1 MYMIRNSKV
10 DFSLVYSN
18 IDNLKSIFSNYGDR
32 IEVVYLFGSVNTK
45 KINPLSDVDIA
56 VLINDEYID
65 IINEIEEQIYQDIVK
80 CLKTDEIDLI
90 CLNKAPL
97 SIQYGVIK
105 NKQILYYYDKSKVV
119 DYETKVITSY
129 LDVKSMR
136 DFLNYEFI
144 KRIGV

>member
-1 MYMIRNSKV
+1 MIRNTKV
-10 DFSLVYSN
+10 DFNFVYSN
-18 IDNLKSIFSNYGDR
+18 IDNLKSIFSNYGDK
-32 IEVVYLFGSVNTK
+32 IEVVYLFGSAYTK

-56 VLINDEYID
+56 VLINDEYSEMID
-65 IINEIEEQIYQDIVK
+65 EIEEEVYQDVVK

-119 DYETKVITSY
+119 DYETKVITNY
-129 LDVKSMR
+129 LDVKPMR
-136 DFLNYEFI
+136 DFLNHEFI